1 MPAPISNTQRVLH
14 ALTLGLLLSSPGAFA
29 SAPIVKI
36 FGVGQG
42 YVVPPDE
49 RFKVQYQVIPEV
61 SGNHSFYLDDALVL
75 VKDASQ
81 IERSAS
87 GAYTISYPTG
97 LAQDRLLKLSI
108 CVGAA
113 TVQVCDQVS
122 IRAGHVLM
130 PGQTIEIS
138 PIGVAGHVPP
148 QTPFD
153 IGYTLLEPTVSDQL
167 FYIDAVLRGRR
178 TASSPQSG
186 PQTVRYPGGLNG
198 GEKRQLRICVDEDS
212 ATCGFAEVVGGQP
225 PNGVDVPMPFSIEN
239 LPNHYQVVADCNPT
253 CGYYSNVYYGDPGV
267 SWIPERGDGLP
278 DGLRIDLYYSAA
290 DGRLNPNAA
299 PNTLIIYAHS
309 AGSHKESLLTKNRT
323 LLSNLLGIADSGAGV
338 VVAAADF
345 RHPLKQLEN
354 DLTPTSIADLSYLVQ
369 FARHHAVALNIHP
382 DDIFLVGTSLGAGV
396 AIHAAVREI
405 ANPSDLSPV
414 RRNSSAVRGVITR
427 DAQTSFA
434 PHWFRSQ
441 FLEAPVAER
450 YQAGLLDDESRLIYG
465 HAISGVHSDSPLME
479 LLYTGRFIDHKVT
492 LAEYLGREVDLVH
505 LPNYGLVMEAQ
516 YRLHGIA
523 ERVRVRERYAD
534 NFGRDAARFVAQ
546 NRLGLH

>member
-1 MPAPISNTQRVLH
+1 MSAPVSATQAILQ
-14 ALTLGLLLSSPGAFA
+14 ALTLGLLLSSPAAFA
-29 SAPIVKI
+29 SHPVVNI
-36 FGVGQG
+36 FAVGQG

-49 RFKVQYQVIPEV
+49 RFSIQYQVIPEV
-61 SGNHSFYLDDALVL
+61 SGNHSFYLDNSLVL
-75 VKDASQ
+75 VRDASQ

-97 LAQDRLLKLSI
+97 LAQDRLLELRI

-113 TVQVCDQVS
+113 PVQVCDQAS

-148 QTPFD
+148 RTPFD
-153 IGYTLLEPTVSDQL
+153 IGYTILEPTVSDQL
-167 FYIDAVLRGRR
+167 FYIDGVLRGRR

-186 PQTVRYPGGLNG
+186 PQTVRYPGGLND
-198 GEKRQLRICVDEDS
+198 GEKRLLRFCVDEPS

-225 PNGVDVPMPFSIEN
+225 PNGVDVPEPFSVAN
-239 LPNHYQVVADCNPT
+239 LPNHYRVVADCNPT
-253 CGYYSNVYYGDPGV
+253 CGYYSNVYYGAPGV

-278 DGLRIDLYYSAA
+278 DGLRMDLYYSGA
-290 DGRLNPNAA
+290 DGQLNPNAA

-309 AGSHKESLLTKNRT
+309 AGSNKESLLAKNRT
-323 LLSNLLGIADSGAGV
+323 LLRHLLEIADSGAGV

-354 DLTPTSIADLSYLVQ
+354 DLTPTSVADLSYLVQ
-369 FARHHAVALNIHP
+369 FARHHAAALNINP

-396 AIHAAVREI
+396 AIHTAVREI
-405 ANPSDLSPV
+405 ANPSDPSPV
-414 RRNSSAVRGVITR
+414 RRSSSAVRGVITR
-427 DAQTSFA
+427 DGQTSFA

-441 FLEAPVAER
+441 FLEAPVAAI
-450 YQAGLLDDESRLIYG
+450 YQTGLLDDESRLIYG
-465 HAISGVHSDSPLME
+465 HAIAQVHSNSPLME

-492 LAEYLGREVDLVH
+492 RAEYLDRTVDLVH
-505 LPNYGLVMEAQ
+505 LPNYGLAMEAQ
-516 YRLHGIA
+516 YRLYGID
-523 ERVRVRERYAD
+523 ERIRVRERYAG
-534 NFGRDAARFVAQ
+534 NFGRDAARFVVQ
-546 NRLGLH
+546 NRLGRH

>member
-1 MPAPISNTQRVLH
+1 MPAPISTTQTVLH

-29 SAPIVKI
+29 SDPIVKI

-42 YVVPPDE
+42 YVVPPNE
-49 RFKVQYQVIPEV
+49 RFKIQYQVFPEV

-87 GAYTISYPTG
+87 GAYTLSHPTG
-97 LAQDRLLKLSI
+97 LAQDRLLKLAI
-108 CVGAA
+108 CVGAVP
-113 TVQVCDQVS
+113 VQVCDQVS
-122 IRAGHVLM
+122 IRAGQVLM

-186 PQTVRYPGGLNG
+186 PQTIRYPGGLNN
-198 GEKRQLRICVDEDS
+198 GEKRLLRFCVDEDS

-225 PNGVDVPMPFSIEN
+225 PNGVDVPEPFSVEN
-239 LPNHYQVVADCNPT
+239 LPNHYRVVADCNPS
-253 CGYYSNVYYGDPGV
+253 CGYYSNVYYGAHGV

-278 DGLRIDLYYSAA
+278 DGLRMDLYYSTA
-290 DGRLNPNAA
+290 DGRLNPNTA

-309 AGSHKESLLTKNRT
+309 AGSNKESLLAKNRT

-338 VVAAADF
+338 VVASADF

-354 DLTPTSIADLSYLVQ
+354 DLTPTSVADLSYLVQ
-369 FARHHAVALNIHP
+369 FARHHAVALNINP
-382 DDIFLVGTSLGAGV
+382 DDIFLVGTSLGGGV
-396 AIHAAVREI
+396 AVHAAVREI
-405 ANPSDLSPV
+405 ANPADLSPV
-414 RRNSSAVRGVITR
+414 RQNSSAVRGVITR

-450 YQAGLLDDESRLIYG
+450 YQAGLLDDQSRLIYG
-465 HAISGVHSDSPLME
+465 HAIAQVHSNSPLME
-479 LLYTGRFIDHKVT
+479 LLYTTRFIDHKVR

-516 YRLHGIA
+516 YRLHGID

-546 NRLGLH
+546 NRLGRH

>member
-1 MPAPISNTQRVLH
+1 MHAPSSATQATLQ

-29 SAPIVKI
+29 SDPIVKNL
-36 FGVGQG
+36 GVGQG

-49 RFKVQYQVIPEV
+49 WARVQYQVIHEV
-61 SGNHSFYLDDALVL
+61 SGNLSFYLDNSLAL
-75 VKDASQ
+75 VKDGSQ
-81 IERSAS
+81 IERNAS
-87 GAYTISYPTG
+87 GAHTSYPTG
-97 LAQDRLLKLSI
+97 LAQDGVLEPRI
-108 CVGAA
+108 CEGSAP
-113 TVQVCDQVS
+113 VQVCDQVS
-122 IRAGHVLM
+122 IRADHVLM

-138 PIGVAGHVPP
+138 PLGVAGHVPP
-148 QTPFD
+148 RTPFD
-153 IGYTLLEPTVSDQL
+153 IDYSILKPTVSDQL
-167 FYIDAVLRGRR
+167 FYIDGVLHGRR

-186 PQTVRYPGGLNG
+186 PQTIGYPGGLND
-198 GEKRQLRICVDEDS
+198 GEKRLLRFCVDDAS
-212 ATCGFAEVVGGQP
+212 ATCGFAEVMGGQP
-225 PNGVDVPMPFSIEN
+225 PNGVDVPEPFLVEN

-278 DGLRIDLYYSAA
+278 DGLRMDLYYSGA

-299 PNTLIIYAHS
+299 PNTLIVYAHS
-309 AGSHKESLLTKNRT
+309 AGSNKESLLAKNRT
-323 LLSNLLGIADSGAGV
+323 LLSHLLAIADSGAGV
-338 VVAAADF
+338 IVASADF

-354 DLTPTSIADLSYLVQ
+354 DLTPSSVADLSYLVQ
-369 FARHHAVALNIHP
+369 FARHYAVALNINP

-414 RRNSSAVRGVITR
+414 RRSSSAVRGVITR
-427 DAQTSFA
+427 DGQTSFA

-441 FLEAPVAER
+441 FLEAPVAAI

-465 HAISGVHSDSPLME
+465 HAIAGVHSDSPLME

-492 LAEYLGREVDLVH
+492 LTEYRGRTVDLVH

-516 YRLHGIA
+516 YRLHGIGD
-523 ERVRVRERYAD
+523 RISVRELYAS
-534 NFGRDAARFVAQ
+534 NFSRDAARFVAQ
-546 NRLGLH
+546 NRLGRH